1 MMTEVVICAVFE
13 LTRGFDGC
21 SVLILSIETIRQK
34 QCLYERAWCYL
45 AEQFLCGW
53 GMSQIRIHEAVFPVC
68 EDIRSHAQTCSM
80 KVTSTRNSRR
90 RKAYTLWPMATS
102 LSTWRP

>member
-1 MMTEVVICAVFE
+1 MMTEVVICAAFE

-21 SVLILSIETIRQK
+21 SVLIPSIETIRQK

-53 GMSQIRIHEAVFPVC
+53 GDES
-68 EDIRSHAQTCSM
+68 
-80 KVTSTRNSRR
+80 NSG
-90 RKAYTLWPMATS
+90 S
-102 LSTWRP
+102 